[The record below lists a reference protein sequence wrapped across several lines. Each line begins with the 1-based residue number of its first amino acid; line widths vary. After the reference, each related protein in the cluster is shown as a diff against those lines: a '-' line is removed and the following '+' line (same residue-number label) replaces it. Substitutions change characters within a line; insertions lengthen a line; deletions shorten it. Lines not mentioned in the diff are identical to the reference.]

1 MEKLQLIGEHNKG
14 EKMAKHIPEQVELT
28 NMCMI
33 VDEKNNKVLV
43 QKRTKHNWD
52 GMAFPGGH
60 VEKGE
65 SVIRSTIREVKEE
78 TNLDISNLQCVGF
91 KDWFIDEADK
101 RYFVFLFKTST
112 FSGNLLLKCT
122 EGENMWLTIDELNKL
137 KLANTFDETLDVYLS
152 NSMQELFY
160 EKDVDGN
167 FVKNII
173 K

>member
-1 MEKLQLIGEHNKG
+1 
-14 EKMAKHIPEQVELT
+14 MAKHFPEQVELT

-33 VDEKNNKVLV
+33 VDEKTNKVLV

-52 GMAFPGGH
+52 GFAFPGGH
-60 VEKGE
+60 IEKGE

-91 KDWFIDEADK
+91 KDWFIDEDDK

-112 FSGNLLLKCT
+112 FSGNLLSKCA
-122 EGENMWLTIDELNKL
+122 EGENMWLTIDELKNSN
-137 KLANTFDETLDVYLS
+137 LASTFDETLDVFLS

>member
-1 MEKLQLIGEHNKG
+1 MIGEHNKG
-14 EKMAKHIPEQVELT
+14 KKMAKHIPEQVELT

-60 VEKGE
+60 IEKGE
-65 SVIRSTIREVKEE
+65 SVIRSTTREVKEE
-78 TNLDISNLQCVGF
+78 TNLDISDLQCIGF

-112 FSGNLLLKCT
+112 FSGNLLLSALKVKIC
-122 EGENMWLTIDELNKL
+122 GFQLMSLKNQILQAHLMKL
-137 KLANTFDETLDVYLS
+137 LMFICQILC
-152 NSMQELFY
+152 
-160 EKDVDGN
+160 
-167 FVKNII
+167 KNCFMKKMLMAIL
-173 K
+173 